1 MLKKY
6 IKKILDK
13 IRGKE
18 TSTEKYIKLGMK
30 VGKNFHRQAG
40 CTMDD
45 SHCWLITIGDNVTFS
60 QNVHLIAHDAS
71 TTMIYNDSSR
81 NVKDRYCKIGQITI
95 GNNVFIGYG
104 SIVLCNVSIGDNV
117 IIGAGSVVTHD
128 IPSNSIACGN
138 PAKVVSNWE
147 DFTKKNLQLMDTH
160 PCWNEK
166 YTTRCNITESMKSE
180 MNEKLKT
187 YGYGFVK

>member
-1 MLKKY
+1 MIFKKF
-6 IKKILDK
+6 ITKILQK

-18 TSTEKYIKLGMK
+18 VSTEKYIKMGMK

-71 TTMIYNDSSR
+71 TTMIHNDPQWKV
-81 NVKDRYCKIGQITI
+81 NRYCKIGQITI
-95 GNNVFIGYG
+95 GNNVFIGFG
-104 SIVLCNVSIGDNV
+104 TIVLCNVTIGDNV

-138 PAKVVSNWE
+138 PAKIISSW
-147 DFTKKNLQLMDTH
+147 TKFCEKNTELMNNC
-160 PCWNEK
+160 PCWDEQW
-166 YTTRCNITESMKSE
+166 TTRKNITNTMKNE
-180 MNEKLKT
+180 MNKRLKKSN
-187 YGYGFVK
+187 YGFVE